1 MLDVKGVGSN
11 LTLAEQDEAIADLT
25 FFFDEFGST
34 GAVRDKLEEQE
45 SDIKLLHHQI
55 RRLLN
60 HQSDGF
66 VREEGERD
74 KKSRTDIAED
84 VDETMKNLDF
94 FIRTFGSTRQVREK
108 LERQRV
114 KVVGLRRTV
123 RWLKERQPA
132 RVNLGESS
140 DVEVLAET
148 SKSNIRLVE
157 RQQALIETMRTILE
171 QSDNCKKAKC
181 SMLIVA
187 LKEIWKD
194 PNRFWQLV
202 LGRPPQAERRSP
214 AVASWVAAREPLSVD
229 CATPTVDIIS
239 ARLKGVPKEQ
249 SRGTC
254 AVFMEAERSASLT
267 AVRSLACLRVKD
279 SATNMLERMA
289 FK

>member
-45 SDIKLLHHQI
+45 SDIKFLHHQI
-55 RRLLN
+55 RCLLN

-114 KVVGLRRTV
+114 KVVV
-123 RWLKERQPA
+123 Y
-132 RVNLGESS
+132 
-140 DVEVLAET
+140 
-148 SKSNIRLVE
+148 
-157 RQQALIETMRTILE
+157 
-171 QSDNCKKAKC
+171 
-181 SMLIVA
+181 VA
-187 LKEIWKD
+187 
-194 PNRFWQLV
+194 QC
-202 LGRPPQAERRSP
+202 G
-214 AVASWVAAREPLSVD
+214 
-229 CATPTVDIIS
+229 
-239 ARLKGVPKEQ
+239 G
-249 SRGTC
+249 
-254 AVFMEAERSASLT
+254 
-267 AVRSLACLRVKD
+267 
-279 SATNMLERMA
+279 
-289 FK
+289 

>member
-148 SKSNIRLVE
+148 SKSNVGMLDVSL
-157 RQQALIETMRTILE
+157 ADTPCGETTGTDRNDANDTGT
-171 QSDNCKKAKC
+171 
-181 SMLIVA
+181 VG
-187 LKEIWKD
+187 
-194 PNRFWQLV
+194 QLQESKV
-202 LGRPPQAERRSP
+202 QHVDCRPPQAERRSP